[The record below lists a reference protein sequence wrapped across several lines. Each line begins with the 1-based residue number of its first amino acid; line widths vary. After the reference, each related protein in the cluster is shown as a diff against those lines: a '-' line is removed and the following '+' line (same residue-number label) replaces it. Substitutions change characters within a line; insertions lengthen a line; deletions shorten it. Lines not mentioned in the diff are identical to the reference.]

1 MVVDR
6 DGRTPGELLR
16 EARDARRMTLE
27 QLSTETKIP
36 QRLLQAL
43 EGDEYHKVSGSLY
56 IKSFLRAF
64 AEAVGLD
71 PGEIV
76 ALYEL
81 GRGKTVAA
89 PEITDAIWQ
98 DAETEIHK
106 VGVAYGRLFRRWG
119 VVAVPLVALA
129 VWWFLLR
136 DGHRVAE
143 SPTEQSVVET
153 LLADDTGSST
163 VAAILPDTARAE
175 PPDQSLAD
183 RDADTLAAGREDVSA
198 VVTNATTIDAAPS
211 EPEWRADPDPD
222 LPPARR
228 GDQRVQFSDG
238 RVHPLILRLLCKEPI
253 PVSVGAD
260 GVAEPSAVAWPPAAR
275 PGRLPA
281 ARIVAGRPY
290 SVRQGVVIYWG
301 ADDHFNLQLGR
312 FDGVELTLNGTAL
325 ATGAWRPGQVI
336 LIDGDSA
343 VTSPDR

>member
-76 ALYEL
+76 ALYEM

-106 VGVAYGRLFRRWG
+106 VGVAYGRLLRRWG

-129 VWWFLLR
+129 LWWFLLR

-143 SPTEQSVVET
+143 SPTEQSAVET
-153 LLADDTGSST
+153 LLADDTESST
-163 VAAILPDTARAE
+163 VAAVLPDTARAE
-175 PPDQSLAD
+175 PP
-183 RDADTLAAGREDVSA
+183 GRQE
-198 VVTNATTIDAAPS
+198 
-211 EPEWRADPDPD
+211 
-222 LPPARR
+222 AR
-228 GDQRVQFSDG
+228 S
-238 RVHPLILRLLCKEPI
+238 
-253 PVSVGAD
+253 
-260 GVAEPSAVAWPPAAR
+260 
-275 PGRLPA
+275 
-281 ARIVAGRPY
+281 
-290 SVRQGVVIYWG
+290 
-301 ADDHFNLQLGR
+301 
-312 FDGVELTLNGTAL
+312 
-325 ATGAWRPGQVI
+325 
-336 LIDGDSA
+336 
-343 VTSPDR
+343 

>member
-1 MVVDR
+1 MVDNR
-6 DGRTPGELLR
+6 DGRTPGELLQ

-43 EGDEYHKVSGSLY
+43 ERDEYHKVSGSLY

-64 AEAVGLD
+64 ASAVGLD
-71 PGEIV
+71 PGEII

-81 GRGKTVAA
+81 SRGQTAA
-89 PEITDAIWQ
+89 KPDTADAIWQ
-98 DAETEIHK
+98 DAETEIHRI
-106 VGVAYGRLFRRWG
+106 GVAYGRWFRRWG
-119 VVAVPLVALA
+119 AVVLLLIALA
-129 VWWFLLR
+129 VWWFFLR
-136 DGHRVAE
+136 DGHRAAE
-143 SPTEQSVVET
+143 PLTAQSTVET
-153 LLADDTGSST
+153 LLADDTDSST
-163 VAAILPDTARAE
+163 AAAALPE
-175 PPDQSLAD
+175 
-183 RDADTLAAGREDVSA
+183 
-198 VVTNATTIDAAPS
+198 AAPS
-211 EPEWRADPDPD
+211 EPRWRADPDPE

-238 RVHPLILRLLCKEPI
+238 RARPLVLRLLCIEPI
-253 PVSVGAD
+253 PVSVATD
-260 GVAEPSAVAWPPAAR
+260 GGAEPGAVEWSATVR

-281 ARIVAGRPY
+281 ARIVSGRPY

-301 ADDHFNLQLGR
+301 ADDHFNLQLDR

-343 VTSPDR
+343 VASPDR

>member
-76 ALYEL
+76 ALYKL
-81 GRGKTVAA
+81 GQGKTVAA

-106 VGVAYGRLFRRWG
+106 VGVAYGRLLRRWG
-119 VVAVPLVALA
+119 VVVVLVALA

-136 DGHRVAE
+136 DGHQVAE
-143 SPTEQSVVET
+143 SPTEQSAVET
-153 LLADDTGSST
+153 LLADDTDSST
-163 VAAILPDTARAE
+163 VAAVLPDTARAE
-175 PPDQSLAD
+175 PPGRSLVD
-183 RDADTLAAGREDVSA
+183 RDADTLAAGWEDASA
-198 VVTNATTIDAAPS
+198 VVRTESTAGTAPS
-211 EPEWRADPDPD
+211 EPEWRADPDPE

-238 RVHPLILRLLCKEPI
+238 RAHLLILRLLCKEPI

-260 GVAEPSAVAWPPAAR
+260 GVAEPSTVAWPPDTR

-281 ARIVAGRPY
+281 ARIVSGQPY
-290 SVRQGVVIYWG
+290 SVRQGLVVYWG

-343 VTSPDR
+343 LTGPDR